1 MLHALL
7 TAALAV
13 LTAASVSS
21 APTPRQRVPAV
32 SEKAGR
38 TPAQQ
43 KINSEILYE
52 IYRRQGRASKLGI
65 PPGPTPLRIDSNGR
79 TLCDVRAEVTPALR
93 KRIAALGA
101 TIVSTS
107 PAYRSVIAWIPLL
120 KIERLA
126 SHAAVYAIEPKAEAA
141 IKLI

>member
-13 LTAASVSS
+13 LTAASVSC

-32 SEKAGR
+32 SEKSSR

-65 PPGPTPLRIDSNGR
+65 PPGPTPLRIDSKGR

-93 KRIAALGA
+93 KSITALGA

-107 PAYRSVIAWIPLL
+107 PADRSVIAWIPLL

-126 SHAAVYAIEPKAEAA
+126 SHAAVRAIEPKAEATL
-141 IKLI
+141 KLN